1 MTELSGR
8 KAVSHARILDVASR
22 AIRRE
27 GYHGVNVTEVMKDA
41 QLTHGGFYAHF
52 ASRDALLSE
61 AVAQAGADIDRVLRE
76 QSDLLVAGG
85 ASRFRAFVEIY
96 LSFDHVRDCDNG
108 CPASLLTGEMF
119 RQAPE
124 VAGPSR
130 RLIREM
136 HERVEKVLPAKA
148 APDAA
153 WVVASACLGAVQLA
167 RALVDDD
174 EAEARAILAATKKDL
189 LARYDR

>member
-8 KAVSHARILDVASR
+8 KALSHARILDVASR
-22 AIRRE
+22 AIRRQ

-61 AVAQAGADIDRVLRE
+61 AVAQAGADIARVLRE

-96 LSFDHVRDCDNG
+96 LSFDHVRDCDHG
-108 CPASLLTGEMF
+108 CPVSLLTGEMF

-136 HERVEKVLPAKA
+136 HERVVKVLPASA

-153 WVVASACLGAVQLA
+153 WAVSSACVGAVQLA

-174 EAEARAILAATKKDL
+174 EAEAKAILAATKKDL
-189 LARYDR
+189 LERYDR